1 MDIDEYRR
9 EREALHIAYRR
20 HYAPLVRFCA
30 LLAADRA
37 TAEDIVQDVFV
48 RGAPRITQLPETAQL
63 PYLRRAVT
71 NDWKNRQRRKALDL
85 RVARFRVATSAV
97 GDEPADA
104 SDRHVDLWAAILRL
118 PPKQRACLV
127 LRYYEDLT
135 EAETASVL
143 GVRIGTVKS
152 QAIRALS
159 KLREVVER

>member
-1 MDIDEYRR
+1 MDIDEYRQ
-9 EREALHIAYRR
+9 EREALHVAYRR

-30 LLAADRA
+30 LLAADGA

-48 RGAPRITQLPETAQL
+48 RGGPRIARFPETAQL

-71 NDWKNRQRRKALDL
+71 NEWKNRQRRRVLDL
-85 RVARFRVATSAV
+85 RVARFRVASTM
-97 GDEPADA
+97 GDETADA

-118 PPKQRACLV
+118 PPEQRACLV

-143 GVRIGTVKS
+143 GVRVGTVKS
-152 QAIRALS
+152 QVSRALS

>member
-1 MDIDEYRR
+1 MDIDEYRQ

-30 LLAADRA
+30 LLAADHA

-48 RGAPRITQLPETAQL
+48 RGGSRIVRLPETAQL

-71 NDWKNRQRRKALDL
+71 NEWKNRQRRRVLDL
-85 RVARFRVATSAV
+85 RVARFRVGASTT
-97 GDEPADA
+97 GDETAGA

-143 GVRIGTVKS
+143 GVRVGTVKS
-152 QAIRALS
+152 QVSRALS